1 MIRAILCV
9 DDEPIV
15 LTSLKTQLNTF
26 FGNEYDIELAQSAE
40 DALEIMEEL
49 KEENIEIELIISDF
63 FMPGMKG
70 DEFLIKAQSL
80 LPKTKKLLLRLKS
93 VHLVLYQV
101 KSSFT
106 LQMKTLFTN

>member
-40 DALEIMEEL
+40 ALRATSPDLRANAANCQDAVARPVRVSEPLTLECLRTPPASNFRILVEQKM
-49 KEENIEIELIISDF
+49 IIII
-63 FMPGMKG
+63 
-70 DEFLIKAQSL
+70 LNYL
-80 LPKTKKLLLRLKS
+80 
-93 VHLVLYQV
+93 
-101 KSSFT
+101 
-106 LQMKTLFTN
+106 